1 MKDDTI
7 YIGLCMA
14 GAVSAG
20 AYTAGVM
27 DFLIEA
33 LDEWQ
38 RRKDAGDVGVP
49 THNVEIPV
57 MGGASAGGMTTVITA
72 SAVNNPIKP
81 VDKLEGDI
89 LAPQPGNKFYN
100 SWVDLTDNDMF
111 PLMLDNDD
119 IGESGVPSLLNS
131 SFIDK
136 IADRVV
142 QVDQDNLVTR
152 PYFSKTLK
160 VFLTLSN
167 LEGYTYNLAF
177 RSGNKNDSYIMRK
190 HRDYGCFLINED
202 INDPENIAG
211 WIPVSFKHQ
220 TNMDTLKAATMATGA
235 FPVGLKSRNI
245 KRLKEHV
252 LGNPWITP
260 PNMEPHFSS
269 SITPEAVTEDMYET
283 SFVDGGMINNEPFE
297 KVGEVLSE
305 VAGNDENH
313 ASAFNRTMIMID
325 PFPSEETEFKR
336 KGDVLSIAMQTF
348 AAMQNQVRM
357 KPDEVVRAFDP
368 EDASRFL
375 IGPKRYFPNL
385 DSPDRF
391 EQGGNALACGTFRAF
406 GGFFHKEFRIHDFF
420 LGRANCER
428 FLRYH
433 FSVPIKEENPVLK
446 KGYEGIEDL
455 FKFGYTPDEERIPII
470 PLFKKEASKP
480 YMPTFK
486 AGKDWPVRSEKDI
499 DRFKKHIQDRVK
511 AVRKNIFDDSFMF
524 NAGMGMFGDRKI
536 AGKIMDSI
544 KEDLKARHLL

>member
-1 MKDDTI
+1 MNDNTI

-38 RRKDAGDVGVP
+38 RRKEAGEEDTP
-49 THNVEIPV
+49 THDVMIPV

-72 SAVNNPIKP
+72 SAINNPIQP
-81 VDKLEGDI
+81 VENLDGDV
-89 LAPQPGNKFYN
+89 LAPQEGNKFYH
-100 SWVDLTDNDMF
+100 SWVDLVDNDMF
-111 PLMLDNDD
+111 PLMLDDDD
-119 IGESGVPSLLNS
+119 IGDEGVPSLLNS
-131 SFIDK
+131 TFIDR

-142 QVDQDNLVTR
+142 QVDTDKLVSR
-152 PYFSKTLK
+152 PFFSKNLK

-190 HRDYGCFLINED
+190 HRDYGCFLINEE
-202 INDPENIAG
+202 INDPDNVAG
-211 WIPVSFKHQ
+211 WIPISFRKQ
-220 TNMDTLKAATMATGA
+220 TNIDILKAATMATGA

-252 LGNPWITP
+252 AGNPWITP
-260 PNMEPHFSS
+260 ANMVPSWSS
-269 SITPEAVTEDMYET
+269 ETDDYET

-297 KVGEVLSE
+297 KVGEVLKE
-305 VAGNDENH
+305 IAGNDEDKM
-313 ASAFNRTMIMID
+313 ASFNRTMIMID
-325 PFPSEETEFKR
+325 PFPSEESVFER
-336 KGDVLSIAMQTF
+336 KSDVISIAMQTF

-375 IGPKRYFPNL
+375 IGPKRYFPKLN
-385 DSPDRF
+385 SPDDF
-391 EQGGNALACGTFRAF
+391 EQGGNALACGTFKAF

-433 FSVPIKEENPVLK
+433 FSVPIEEKNPVLE
-446 KGYEGIEDL
+446 KGYEGLKDK
-455 FKFGYTPDEERIPII
+455 FKTWNNRLPII
-470 PLFKKEASKP
+470 PLFTEEAKKP
-480 YMPTFK
+480 YMPSFQS
-486 AGKDWPVRSEKDI
+486 GKDWPVRKEKEI
-499 DRFKKHIQDRVK
+499 DRFKKPIKKRVK
-511 AVRKNIFDDSFMF
+511 AVRKSIFDDSFIV
-524 NAGMGMFGDRKI
+524 NAGMGMFGDRK
-536 AGKIMDSI
+536 AANKILDSI
-544 KEDLKARHLL
+544 KSDLKAHRNLL